1 MAILKVQFSLR
12 MDPVIYAKLKKISE
26 ENNRSASNMINYI
39 ILEMIKKY
47 ESENGKIELVEE
59 EIYDL

>member
-47 ESENGKIELVEE
+47 ESENGKIELAEE